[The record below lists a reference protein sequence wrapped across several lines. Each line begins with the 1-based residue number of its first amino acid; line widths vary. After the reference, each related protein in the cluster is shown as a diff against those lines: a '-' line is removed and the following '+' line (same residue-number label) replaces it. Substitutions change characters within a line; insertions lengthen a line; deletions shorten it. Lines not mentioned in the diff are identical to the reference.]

1 MKKKRTKKRTRL
13 IALLAALAALLAG
26 GIGTGAAFAAMAAV
40 RNSSASASKATRKV
54 RKAPSPIA
62 ILTQKGKEPQKS
74 VLAIPGGA
82 DPLKMYPGTFITP
95 VAQLTGGNGYSI
107 SLAYGAPA
115 VEVTFSS
122 PSGISIAPFAF
133 SEEFPYG
140 SNGKFDPSQIQRWIM
155 SGNYSST
162 LSLAVQNAPNDNLYP
177 LLGGVAPFTGKLVNI
192 TTSYVPSQGQTVQ
205 YAFQEACITNE
216 KFTSGSMEGKTMSE
230 VLDGSSKALSPEEC
244 DAVFHKQVAI
254 SISFGGK
261 TYNLGNQ
268 QQVEELM
275 ENLNYQTPSTNASYY
290 NGPSI
295 PGPVT
300 IKANLSS
307 LAMYFL
313 GILYQDHTSNA
324 TINVHMAMW
333 PNTSTNNN
341 ALYSS
346 NGALIQTNVY
356 VDGYSPSANFWSQLF
371 GDPNSYYTT
380 SAPSS
385 DFNSQGVLSTSS
397 PAGPLGAW
405 FKAVSQD
412 GQPLTRVKIQLY
424 SNSQQS
430 YFTPAYWD
438 PDDVNN
444 NAVGNNY
451 NTPDQLGTPPASKY
465 QYYGW
470 LLANQATFTLYS
482 IPGHPGYF
490 GISGLPAGTYGIT
503 IEGAGEGSQ
512 YSQQGPSFNIT
523 LNQDGYSSPE
533 GFSADA
539 GNDDG
544 FIDSSANTVVLDA
557 QNPSPQVL
565 GSDGKVV
572 SSPSMSETVGS
583 SNAFSYQLSSYLP
596 FASSFSLSLS
606 TPGYSLDPSSIKVA
620 GIPLSTLEGH
630 GASFSSSTLT
640 LNSSAL
646 SYIESD
652 GFLPATSTSPGG
664 TSKILLSSGEENRV
678 FSIAFSSYLNPS
690 FKNGDE
696 VSYSL
701 KYPGQTIA
709 GNFPAATTNGPA
721 DNSLPSSLTTT
732 EDSSSTGLWFKSL
745 NADGTAS
752 SGSKFLVQNSSGQY
766 LVEDLSSGDFT
777 GWSWTSSPQDATEFT
792 QRNSGAVFSFG
803 GLANG
808 TYTLTQIAWPSSM
821 GKGAS
826 QPGTGENNWP
836 SISPSTSNK
845 GPEWAGYPGSST
857 GAQGYEGSFKVA
869 LSYSSPEA
877 MTTAADP
884 AGLVDTS
891 EDQIYALS
899 PIKMA
904 PLIGSSLSSD
914 AYQTETVGIPF
925 EEGWEGYLPIANT
938 SPDSAAGKNGYDSSL
953 RVEIDEN
960 VNGLEMDDPSASN
973 IDVAGVS
980 LSTLLSNGASASSSN
995 GTYSISLP
1003 YSALEYLEENGKNA
1017 EGENLSTS
1025 QNRLI
1030 LISFPALME
1039 ASFKNGG
1046 AFRQWMTMGFGNGG
1060 WWTQSSDWFVS
1071 SSPLF
1076 TNGPANNSIPSSLSP
1091 SQNSSSTGLWFKS
1104 LWFDTSTPATGATY
1118 TLQNSS
1124 KEYLAPVEENGI
1136 FEGWKWQKSPYDF
1149 SERNDGAVFSFGG
1162 LQNGTYTLTQVSS
1175 PTKATPSS
1183 LVFTSAIDY
1192 SSPQA
1197 LSALKDPLS
1206 LLVPSKDTV
1215 WAVVVPSHL
1224 PFTGGK
1230 WILSLSLSSV
1240 LLIGAGAVLFLVIK
1254 KRRKKA

>member
-40 RNSSASASKATRKV
+40 RSSSPASKGPEKREAR
-54 RKAPSPIA
+54 PSLSIS
-62 ILTQKGKEPQKS
+62 QKGKKPQKA
-74 VLAIPGGA
+74 VLAMPGGA
-82 DPLKMYPGTFITP
+82 TYLDMNPGSQTTP
-95 VAQLTGGNGYSI
+95 VAQLAGGNGYSI
-107 SLAYGAPA
+107 SLDYGAPG
-115 VEVTFSS
+115 VSVTFSS
-122 PSGISIAPFAF
+122 PSGISIMPFAF

-162 LSLAVQNAPNDNLYP
+162 LSLAVLNAPNDNFYP

-192 TTSYVPSQGQTVQ
+192 TTSYVPSQGQTIQ

-216 KFTSGSMEGKTMSE
+216 KFTSGPMEGKTMSE

-244 DAVFHKQVAI
+244 DAVFHKQVSI
-254 SISFGGK
+254 SIAFGGK
-261 TYNLGNQ
+261 TYSLGNQ

-300 IKANLSS
+300 IKAELSS

-324 TINVHMAMW
+324 TINVQMAMW

-356 VDGYSPSANFWSQLF
+356 VDGYSPSADFWAQLF

-380 SAPSS
+380 SAPAS
-385 DFNSQGVLSTSS
+385 DFNSQGDLSPSS
-397 PAGPLGAW
+397 AAGPLGAW
-405 FKAVSQD
+405 FKAVSQG

-424 SNSQQS
+424 SDSSDS
-430 YFTPAYWD
+430 YFTPSYWD

-444 NAVGNNY
+444 NAVGVNY
-451 NTPDQLGTPPASKY
+451 NTPDALGTPPASKY
-465 QYYGW
+465 QYFGW

-482 IPGHPGYF
+482 IPDHPGYF
-490 GISGLPAGTYGIT
+490 GISGLPAGTYT
-503 IEGAGEGSQ
+503 VTVEGAGEGSR
-512 YSQQGPSFNIT
+512 YSQQAPSFNIT
-523 LNQDGYSSPE
+523 LNRDGYSSPE
-533 GFSADA
+533 GFSANG
-539 GNDDG
+539 GNADG
-544 FIDSSANTVVLDA
+544 FVDPSQNMVVLNA
-557 QNPSPQVL
+557 ANPSTQVL
-565 GSDGKVV
+565 GSDGKVD
-572 SSPSMSETVGS
+572 SSAVMSQSVGS

-606 TPGYSLDPSSIKVA
+606 TPGYSLNPSSIKVA
-620 GIPLSTLEGH
+620 GIPLSTLEEH

-646 SYIESD
+646 SYLESD

-701 KYPGQTIA
+701 KYPGQTIT
-709 GNFPAATTNGPA
+709 GSFPAYTTNGPA
-721 DNSLPSSLTTT
+721 DNSVPASLTTT

-745 NADGTAS
+745 NADGTPS
-752 SGSKFLVQNSSGQY
+752 SGSKFLVQNSSGKY
-766 LVEDLSSGDFT
+766 LVEDLSSGSFE
-777 GWSWTSSPQDATEFT
+777 GWSWTSSPQDATEFS
-792 QRNSGAVFSFG
+792 QRNSDALFSFG
-803 GLANG
+803 GLQNG
-808 TYTLTQIAWPSSM
+808 TYTVTQIAWPSSM

-857 GAQGYEGSFKVA
+857 GAQGYEGSFKVD

-877 MTTAADP
+877 MSTAADP

-899 PIKMA
+899 PVKMA
-904 PLIGSSLSSD
+904 PLVNSSLSTD

-953 RVEIDEN
+953 RVQIDEN

-973 IDVAGVS
+973 IEVAGVG

-1017 EGENLSTS
+1017 EGEDLSSS

-1030 LISFPALME
+1030 IISFPAVME
-1039 ASFKNGG
+1039 TSFKNGG
-1046 AFRQWMTMGFGNGG
+1046 TFRQWMAMGFGNGG

-1076 TNGPANNSIPSSLSP
+1076 TNGPANNSVPSSLSP
-1091 SQNSSSTGLWFKS
+1091 SQSSSSTGLWFKS
-1104 LWFDTSTPATGATY
+1104 LWFGTTRPATGATY

-1124 KEYLAPVEENGI
+1124 GEYLTPVTNSSGT
-1136 FEGWKWQKSPYDF
+1136 FTGWSYSKTPYDF
-1149 SERNDGAVFSFGG
+1149 EEQNSSAVFSFGG
-1162 LQNGTYTLTQVSS
+1162 L
-1175 PTKATPSS
+1175 
-1183 LVFTSAIDY
+1183 
-1192 SSPQA
+1192 
-1197 LSALKDPLS
+1197 
-1206 LLVPSKDTV
+1206 
-1215 WAVVVPSHL
+1215 
-1224 PFTGGK
+1224 
-1230 WILSLSLSSV
+1230 
-1240 LLIGAGAVLFLVIK
+1240 
-1254 KRRKKA
+1254 